1 MQRSHYANPKYNTRI
16 TLVSRTQLSTHSYTL
31 YFDMNQTDNKKMRQ
45 HYKDLQRQA
54 FESSLP
60 MARELFLDLFDYLN
74 EQSET
79 TGCNHDFSLTEQFL
93 RDKQV
98 NNVEEVLEFLR
109 ENGGYCDCEVI
120 FNVEEKFEE

>member
-1 MQRSHYANPKYNTRI
+1 
-16 TLVSRTQLSTHSYTL
+16 
-31 YFDMNQTDNKKMRQ
+31 MRQ

-79 TGCNHDFSLTEQFL
+79 TVCNHDFSLTEQFL

>member
-1 MQRSHYANPKYNTRI
+1 
-16 TLVSRTQLSTHSYTL
+16 
-31 YFDMNQTDNKKMRQ
+31 MNQTDNKKMRQ

-60 MARELFLDLFDYLN
+60 MARELFLDLFGYLN

-98 NNVEEVLEFLR
+98 NNVEEVLECSDLTFR
-109 ENGGYCDCEVI
+109 CCDCEVI

>member
-1 MQRSHYANPKYNTRI
+1 
-16 TLVSRTQLSTHSYTL
+16 
-31 YFDMNQTDNKKMRQ
+31 MNQAEKKKMRQ

-60 MARELFLDLFDYLN
+60 MERELFLELFDYLN

-79 TGCNHDFSLTEQFL
+79 TECNHDFSLTEQFL

-109 ENGGYCDCEVI
+109 ENGGYCDCEII

>member
-1 MQRSHYANPKYNTRI
+1 
-16 TLVSRTQLSTHSYTL
+16 
-31 YFDMNQTDNKKMRQ
+31 MNQTDKKKMRQ

-74 EQSET
+74 EQSES

-93 RDKQV
+93 HDKQV

>member
-1 MQRSHYANPKYNTRI
+1 
-16 TLVSRTQLSTHSYTL
+16 
-31 YFDMNQTDNKKMRQ
+31 MNQTDNKKMRQ

-93 RDKQV
+93 RRRSIG
-98 NNVEEVLEFLR
+98 VLKREWRVLR
-109 ENGGYCDCEVI
+109 LRSY
-120 FNVEEKFEE
+120 F

>member
-1 MQRSHYANPKYNTRI
+1 
-16 TLVSRTQLSTHSYTL
+16 
-31 YFDMNQTDNKKMRQ
+31 MNQTDKKKMRQ

-74 EQSET
+74 EQSEST
-79 TGCNHDFSLTEQFL
+79 ECNHDFSLTEQFL

>member
-1 MQRSHYANPKYNTRI
+1 
-16 TLVSRTQLSTHSYTL
+16 
-31 YFDMNQTDNKKMRQ
+31 MNQTDKKVRQ

-79 TGCNHDFSLTEQFL
+79 TGCSHDFSLTEQFL

-109 ENGGYCDCEVI
+109 ENGGYCDCEII

>member
-1 MQRSHYANPKYNTRI
+1 
-16 TLVSRTQLSTHSYTL
+16 
-31 YFDMNQTDNKKMRQ
+31 MRQ

-74 EQSET
+74 EQSES
-79 TGCNHDFSLTEQFL
+79 TGCNHEFSVTEQFL
-93 RDKQV
+93 SDKQV

-109 ENGGYCDCEVI
+109 ENGGYCDCEII
-120 FNVEEKFEE
+120 FNVEEKFEEQSLSIAR

>member
-1 MQRSHYANPKYNTRI
+1 
-16 TLVSRTQLSTHSYTL
+16 
-31 YFDMNQTDNKKMRQ
+31 MNQTEKKKMRQ

-74 EQSET
+74 EQSES

-109 ENGGYCDCEVI
+109 EDGGYCDCEVI
-120 FNVEEKFEE
+120 FNGEEKFED

>member
-1 MQRSHYANPKYNTRI
+1 
-16 TLVSRTQLSTHSYTL
+16 
-31 YFDMNQTDNKKMRQ
+31 MRQ
-45 HYKDLQRQA
+45 QYQDLQQPALAR
-54 FESSLP
+54 SLP

-74 EQSET
+74 EQLET

>member
-1 MQRSHYANPKYNTRI
+1 
-16 TLVSRTQLSTHSYTL
+16 
-31 YFDMNQTDNKKMRQ
+31 MRQ

-79 TGCNHDFSLTEQFL
+79 TGCNHDFLLTEQFL

-120 FNVEEKFEE
+120 FNVEEKFED

>member
-1 MQRSHYANPKYNTRI
+1 
-16 TLVSRTQLSTHSYTL
+16 
-31 YFDMNQTDNKKMRQ
+31 MNQTDNKKMRQ
-45 HYKDLQRQA
+45 HYKDLQRQV

-109 ENGGYCDCEVI
+109 ENGGYCDCEVN

>member
-1 MQRSHYANPKYNTRI
+1 
-16 TLVSRTQLSTHSYTL
+16 
-31 YFDMNQTDNKKMRQ
+31 MRQ
-45 HYKDLQRQA
+45 HYKDLQRQV
-54 FESSLP
+54 FESRLP

-109 ENGGYCDCEVI
+109 ENGGNCDCEVI